1 MKMAG
6 VCLFV
11 SDLEQDT
18 FSVLILVRLG
28 NCLKCQE
35 AVGLPKQK
43 ETTNIDVLYDNAVSC
58 VQQMGIKDESSNFTV
73 HLNHAKTQKLWFHRT
88 SLSPSQR

>member
-1 MKMAG
+1 
-6 VCLFV
+6 
-11 SDLEQDT
+11 
-18 FSVLILVRLG
+18 
-28 NCLKCQE
+28 
-35 AVGLPKQK
+35 
-43 ETTNIDVLYDNAVSC
+43 